1 MTILLAPFII
11 SNASTDR
18 FSPSPIFQGYG
29 GAIAY
34 MLWKAE
40 GFVKVGTHYTRTNTV
55 IDTRKQYVGIQ
66 MIPVLGLSWSGKF

>member
-1 MTILLAPFII
+1 
-11 SNASTDR
+11 
-18 FSPSPIFQGYG
+18 
-29 GAIAY
+29 

-40 GFVKVGTHYTRTNTV
+40 GFVKVGTHYTRTKTV